1 MNPRRNPR
9 CRVEVLLSLDALM
22 IDWLRYLLMMFY
34 APVRGMRGMRDR
46 GSLAPVAVIAF
57 LGQLAYA
64 VVTKKFAGLPT
75 IGSGG
80 STYTE
85 LFDAAKYVV
94 LIAIVLVPILTLIAN
109 LFERRGSFRVVITQ
123 EYASVAA
130 TMFYVLTAANVFSLL
145 IAALLHYT
153 GAQAQ
158 QVASM
163 IQHADQT
170 RAMLPSDPQFQE
182 AADQLFSN
190 PALLALQL
198 FALPRLLFLGIG
210 IELGVKDAFR
220 MSGIRA
226 FAVTFFGSLAAVFV
240 IPIFEVLIS
249 SLPRSPFLLFI
260 LFILLRGYFSDI
272 LGSHRAK
279 AAFKQNLES
288 ATLNPAD
295 ASAHYN
301 LGLIHQS
308 RGEFDQARQRF
319 ERALEIDPEE
329 IDASYQL
336 GRIARQQK
344 RYADAIQNF
353 EHVVMRNQTHS
364 QHEVWREV
372 AATYIAAGQ
381 FEDARTA
388 LDQFLEHRPSD
399 PEGLYLMGRAH
410 AGLGHKREATSLMQ
424 ACIEAVKTAPA
435 YKYRASKRW
444 LNEAQQFIKSSQ

>member
-1 MNPRRNPR
+1 M
-9 CRVEVLLSLDALM
+9 LM
-22 IDWLRYLLMMFY
+22 LNWLRFLFMIFY

-46 GSLAPVAVIAF
+46 GSLAPVVLLAFIAQVAF
-57 LGQLAYA
+57 GFAA
-64 VVTKKFAGLPT
+64 KKFAGA
-75 IGSGG
+75 
-80 STYTE
+80 TYGVVWE
-85 LFDAAKYVV
+85 LFHTAKFIAF
-94 LIAIVLVPILTLIAN
+94 IAIIFVPILTLVAN
-109 LFERRGSFRVVITQ
+109 MFERRGSFRVVLTQ
-123 EYASVAA
+123 EYAPLAASV
-130 TMFYVLTAANVFSLL
+130 FYVLTAANLFGLL
-145 IAALLHYT
+145 IATFLHYSGVQAQT
-153 GAQAQ
+153 VAMLLQAYQGPDAPTFTQTGPLADLYKSPVFLGYILITMFQRGLLGIGTIVAVKDSFRMSAGRALAVTLISAFGAQTVWPIAY
-158 QVASM
+158 
-163 IQHADQT
+163 
-170 RAMLPSDPQFQE
+170 
-182 AADQLFSN
+182 QLFS
-190 PALLALQL
+190 
-198 FALPRLLFLGIG
+198 
-210 IELGVKDAFR
+210 GVA
-220 MSGIRA
+220 G
-226 FAVTFFGSLAAVFV
+226 
-240 IPIFEVLIS
+240 
-249 SLPRSPFLLFI
+249 SPFLLFF
-260 LFILLRGYFSDI
+260 LFLLLRGYFSDI
-272 LGSHRAK
+272 MGSHRAR

-308 RGEFDQARQRF
+308 RGELDKARERF
-319 ERALEIDPEE
+319 ERALQIDAEE

-353 EHVVMRNQTHS
+353 EQVVARNQAHS

-435 YKYRASKRW
+435 YKYRSSKRW

>member
-1 MNPRRNPR
+1 
-9 CRVEVLLSLDALM
+9 M
-22 IDWLRYLLMMFY
+22 IDWLRFLLMIFY
-34 APVRGMRGMRDR
+34 APLRGMRGMRDR
-46 GSLAPVAVIAF
+46 GSLAPVALIAF
-57 LGQLAYA
+57 LSQAAYGFL
-64 VVTKKFAGLPT
+64 TEKFAGT
-75 IGSGG
+75 AARAGVYSD
-80 STYTE
+80 
-85 LFDAAKYVV
+85 LFQAAMIVV
-94 LIAIVLVPILTLIAN
+94 LIAVVLVPILTLVAN
-109 LFERRGSFRVVITQ
+109 TFDRRGSFRVVITQ
-123 EYASVAA
+123 EYAPVAA
-130 TMFYVLTAANVFSLL
+130 TMFYVLTAANVLAIV
-145 IAALLHYT
+145 IAALLHYS
-153 GAQAQ
+153 GIQAQ

-170 RAMLPSDPQFQE
+170 RAMLPDTPQF
-182 AADQLFSN
+182 AAAAEQLKD
-190 PALLALQL
+190 PAILAENL
-198 FALPRLLFLGIG
+198 FLMPKLLFFAVGMV
-210 IELGVKDAFR
+210 LGVKDAFR
-220 MSGIRA
+220 MSAVRA
-226 FAVTFFGSLAAVFV
+226 FAVTVISCFGSLFVAPIAARLFSGVFG
-240 IPIFEVLIS
+240 
-249 SLPRSPFLLFI
+249 SPFLLFL
-260 LFILLRGYFSDI
+260 LFMLLRGYFSDI
-272 LGSHRAK
+272 MGSHRAK

-301 LGLIHQS
+301 LGLIHQG
-308 RGEFDQARQRF
+308 RGELDLARERF
-319 ERALEIDPEE
+319 ERALQIDPEE

-353 EHVVMRNQTHS
+353 EQVVARNPAHS

>member
-1 MNPRRNPR
+1 M
-9 CRVEVLLSLDALM
+9 
-22 IDWLRYLLMMFY
+22 DWLRYLLMIFY

-46 GSLAPVAVIAF
+46 GSLAPVVLIAF
-57 LGQLAYA
+57 LGQLAFS
-64 VVTKKFAGLPT
+64 VTTKKFAGAPT
-75 IGSGG
+75 IASGG
-80 STYTE
+80 GVYAE
-85 LFDAAKYVV
+85 LFASARFVV
-94 LIAIVLVPILTLIAN
+94 VVAVVLVPIITFVAN

-123 EYASVAA
+123 EYAPVAA
-130 TMFYVLTAANVFSLL
+130 TILYVLTAANIFAILV
-145 IAALLHYT
+145 AALMHYS
-153 GAQAQ
+153 GFQAQ
-158 QVASM
+158 QILIM
-163 IQHADQT
+163 TERADEI
-170 RAMLPSDPQFQE
+170 RAMMPSDPQSQANAE
-182 AADQLFSN
+182 QLLSN
-190 PALLALQL
+190 PALFWQEFFSFIRFML
-198 FALPRLLFLGIG
+198 FSVGVV
-210 IELGVKDAFR
+210 LGVRDAFR
-220 MSGIRA
+220 MSAIRA
-226 FAVTFFGSLAAVFV
+226 FAVTVIAGVGASIIAPLAAGLFSG
-240 IPIFEVLIS
+240 VLG
-249 SLPRSPFLLFI
+249 SPFLLFI
-260 LFILLRGYFSDI
+260 LFMLLRGYFSDI
-272 LGSHRAK
+272 MGSQRAK

-308 RGEFDQARQRF
+308 RGELDEARTRF

-353 EHVVMRNQTHS
+353 EQVVSHNSAHS

-372 AATYIAAGQ
+372 AATYIAAEQ
-381 FEDARTA
+381 FEDARSA

>member
-1 MNPRRNPR
+1 MF
-9 CRVEVLLSLDALM
+9 
-22 IDWLRYLLMMFY
+22 DWLRFLLMTFY

-46 GSLAPVAVIAF
+46 GSLAPVVLIAF
-57 LGQLAYA
+57 AGQFAFGFVVKNFAGANYGVVWELFHTAKIIA
-64 VVTKKFAGLPT
+64 VVT
-75 IGSGG
+75 
-80 STYTE
+80 
-85 LFDAAKYVV
+85 
-94 LIAIVLVPILTLIAN
+94 IVLVPILTLVAN
-109 LFERRGSFRVVITQ
+109 MFERRGSFRVVLTQ
-123 EYASVAA
+123 EYAPLAASVL
-130 TMFYVLTAANVFSLL
+130 YVLTAANLFGLL
-145 IAALLHYT
+145 IAVFLHFS
-153 GAQAQ
+153 GIQAQ
-158 QVASM
+158 TV
-163 IQHADQT
+163 
-170 RAMLPSDPQFQE
+170 AMLLQFYQSPDAPE
-182 AADQLFSN
+182 AARTGILAEQVKNPIFLAYELFVMFERG
-190 PALLALQL
+190 L
-198 FALPRLLFLGIG
+198 FGIG
-210 IELGVKDAFR
+210 IVFAVRDVFR
-220 MSGIRA
+220 MSTGRA
-226 FAVTFFGSLAAVFV
+226 FAVTFLSCFTGL
-240 IPIFEVLIS
+240 IFAQPVLNLLS
-249 SLPRSPFLLFI
+249 GVAGSPFLLFF
-260 LFILLRGYFSDI
+260 LFLLLRGYYSDI
-272 LGSHRAK
+272 MGGHRAR

-308 RGEFDQARQRF
+308 RGELDQARERF
-319 ERALEIDPEE
+319 ARALEIDPEE

-344 RYADAIQNF
+344 RYAEAIQNF
-353 EHVVMRNQTHS
+353 EQVVARDSAHS
-364 QHEVWREV
+364 QYEVWREV

>member
-1 MNPRRNPR
+1 M
-9 CRVEVLLSLDALM
+9 
-22 IDWLRYLLMMFY
+22 
-34 APVRGMRGMRDR
+34 
-46 GSLAPVAVIAF
+46 
-57 LGQLAYA
+57 
-64 VVTKKFAGLPT
+64 
-75 IGSGG
+75 
-80 STYTE
+80 
-85 LFDAAKYVV
+85 
-94 LIAIVLVPILTLIAN
+94 
-109 LFERRGSFRVVITQ
+109 
-123 EYASVAA
+123 
-130 TMFYVLTAANVFSLL
+130 
-145 IAALLHYT
+145 
-153 GAQAQ
+153 
-158 QVASM
+158 
-163 IQHADQT
+163 
-170 RAMLPSDPQFQE
+170 
-182 AADQLFSN
+182 
-190 PALLALQL
+190 
-198 FALPRLLFLGIG
+198 
-210 IELGVKDAFR
+210 
-220 MSGIRA
+220 
-226 FAVTFFGSLAAVFV
+226 
-240 IPIFEVLIS
+240 
-249 SLPRSPFLLFI
+249 
-260 LFILLRGYFSDI
+260 
-272 LGSHRAK
+272 GSHRAR
-279 AAFKQNLES
+279 AAFRQNLES

-308 RGEFDQARQRF
+308 RGELDQARQRF
-319 ERALEIDPEE
+319 ERALEIDAEE

-353 EHVVMRNQTHS
+353 EHVVARNPAHS

>member
-1 MNPRRNPR
+1 
-9 CRVEVLLSLDALM
+9 M
-22 IDWLRYLLMMFY
+22 IDWLRLLLMIFY
-34 APVRGMRGMRDR
+34 APLRGMREVRDR
-46 GSLAPVAVIAF
+46 SSLAPMALIAVLSQFVFDFVNRKFGGTPVFQRGGFLSLVSEPAMPAILIAVI
-57 LGQLAYA
+57 
-64 VVTKKFAGLPT
+64 
-75 IGSGG
+75 
-80 STYTE
+80 
-85 LFDAAKYVV
+85 
-94 LIAIVLVPILTLIAN
+94 LVPVLTLVAN
-109 LFERRGSFRVVITQ
+109 TLDRRGSFRVVITQ
-123 EYASVAA
+123 EYAPVAA
-130 TMFYVLTAANVFSLL
+130 SLFYVLTTANIFGILMAAVF
-145 IAALLHYT
+145 HYT
-153 GAQAQ
+153 GFQADY
-158 QVASM
+158 VTSA
-163 IQHADQT
+163 IQNA
-170 RAMLPSDPQFQE
+170 PQMRSWFPQGPE
-182 AADQLFSN
+182 FDAAVQNLTTPGNLSDQLFRT
-190 PALLALQL
+190 PRFFVFAIGTVLAV
-198 FALPRLLFLGIG
+198 R
-210 IELGVKDAFR
+210 DAFR
-220 MSGIRA
+220 MSVARA
-226 FAVTFFGSLAAVFV
+226 LAVTFVAWFVSVFTFPIVERVLSGVMGSPL
-240 IPIFEVLIS
+240 L
-249 SLPRSPFLLFI
+249 LLF
-260 LFILLRGYFSDI
+260 LFMLLRGYFSDI
-272 LGSHRAK
+272 MGSHRAK

-308 RGEFDQARQRF
+308 RGELEAARERF
-319 ERALEIDPEE
+319 ERALQIDDGE

-353 EHVVMRNQTHS
+353 EHVVARDPGHA
-364 QHEVWREV
+364 QHEIWREV

>member
-1 MNPRRNPR
+1 
-9 CRVEVLLSLDALM
+9 M
-22 IDWLRYLLMMFY
+22 IFY

-46 GSLAPVAVIAF
+46 GSLAPVALMAF
-57 LGQLAYA
+57 LSQAGFNFVIEKFGITGDVGLLSDVFRAGKVVA
-64 VVTKKFAGLPT
+64 VV
-75 IGSGG
+75 
-80 STYTE
+80 
-85 LFDAAKYVV
+85 
-94 LIAIVLVPILTLIAN
+94 AILLVPILTLVAN
-109 LFERRGSFRVVITQ
+109 TFDRRGSFRVVLTQ
-123 EYASVAA
+123 EYAPLAA
-130 TMFYVLTAANVFSLL
+130 TLFYVLTAANIFSIL
-145 IAALLHYT
+145 IAAFFHYT
-153 GAQAQ
+153 GIQAQ
-158 QVASM
+158 YVAYVV
-163 IQHADQT
+163 QHADEY
-170 RAMLPSDPQFQE
+170 RGMLPPGPQYDEEFKNPLMVSYRLFTGFQLW
-182 AADQLFSN
+182 LFG
-190 PALLALQL
+190 
-198 FALPRLLFLGIG
+198 LGAI
-210 IELGVKDAFR
+210 IGVKETFR
-220 MSGIRA
+220 MSAMRA
-226 FAVTFFGSLAAVFV
+226 FAVTV
-240 IPIFEVLIS
+240 IGALGS
-249 SLPRSPFLLFI
+249 SLLLPIAMHLFSGVFGSPFLLFLLI
-260 LFILLRGYFSDI
+260 LLLRGYFVDI
-272 LGSHRAK
+272 MSSHRAK

-308 RGEFDQARQRF
+308 RGELDEAKARF

-329 IDASYQL
+329 IDAAYQL

-344 RYADAIQNF
+344 RYGDAIQNF
-353 EHVVMRNQTHS
+353 EHVVTRNSAHS

-435 YKYRASKRW
+435 YKYRSSKRW

>member
-1 MNPRRNPR
+1 M
-9 CRVEVLLSLDALM
+9 
-22 IDWLRYLLMMFY
+22 DWLRFLLMIFY

-46 GSLAPVAVIAF
+46 GSLAPVALIAF
-57 LGQLAYA
+57 LSQAAYSS
-64 VVTKKFAGLPT
+64 VTERFAGT
-75 IGSGG
+75 ASRAGIFSD
-80 STYTE
+80 
-85 LFDAAKYVV
+85 LFQAAMTVV
-94 LIAIVLVPILTLIAN
+94 LVAVVLVPILTLVAN
-109 LFERRGSFRVVITQ
+109 MFERRGSFRVVITQ

-130 TMFYVLTAANVFSLL
+130 TMFYVLTAANVLSIL
-145 IAALLHYT
+145 IAVVLHYS
-153 GAQAQ
+153 GLQAA
-158 QVASM
+158 QVANM

-170 RAMLPSDPQFQE
+170 RATLRDNPQLL
-182 AADQLFSN
+182 AAAEQLFKD
-190 PALLALQL
+190 PALLSQQL
-198 FALPRLLFLGIG
+198 FGMPKLVLFGVG
-210 IELGVKDAFR
+210 MVVGVKDAFR
-220 MSGIRA
+220 MSALRA
-226 FAVTFFGSLAAVFV
+226 FSVTMIGCFASVFV
-240 IPIFEVLIS
+240 IPIAERLFSGVLG
-249 SLPRSPFLLFI
+249 SPFLLFL
-260 LFILLRGYFSDI
+260 LFMLLRGYFSDI
-272 LGSHRAK
+272 MGSQRAK

-308 RGEFDQARQRF
+308 RGELDEARARF
-319 ERALEIDPEE
+319 ERALEIDADE

-353 EHVVMRNQTHS
+353 EHVVALNPAHS

>member
-1 MNPRRNPR
+1 
-9 CRVEVLLSLDALM
+9 M

>member
-1 MNPRRNPR
+1 MHM
-9 CRVEVLLSLDALM
+9 L
-22 IDWLRYLLMMFY
+22 DWLRFLLMIFY

-46 GSLAPVAVIAF
+46 GSLAPVVLIAF
-57 LGQLAYA
+57 AGQFAFGY
-64 VVTKKFAGLPT
+64 VVKKFAGAQYGVT
-75 IGSGG
+75 W
-80 STYTE
+80 E
-85 LFDAAKYVV
+85 LFHTAKIIAIV
-94 LIAIVLVPILTLIAN
+94 AIVLVPILTLVAN
-109 LFERRGSFRVVITQ
+109 MFERRGSFRVVLTQ
-123 EYASVAA
+123 EYAPLAA
-130 TMFYVLTAANVFSLL
+130 SLFYALTAANLLSLL
-145 IAALLHYT
+145 IAVFLHYSGIQTQTVAMLLQAYSTPGAAPEFTQT
-153 GAQAQ
+153 GPL
-158 QVASM
+158 
-163 IQHADQT
+163 ADQFKNPIFL
-170 RAMLPSDPQFQE
+170 AYS
-182 AADQLFSN
+182 LFVMFERG
-190 PALLALQL
+190 LFGLGMILA
-198 FALPRLLFLGIG
+198 
-210 IELGVKDAFR
+210 VKDTFR
-220 MSGIRA
+220 MSAARA
-226 FAVTFFGSLAAVFV
+226 VAVTFISCFAAQFLG
-240 IPIFEVLIS
+240 PIAFHLFSGVAG
-249 SLPRSPFLLFI
+249 SPFLLFF
-260 LFILLRGYFSDI
+260 LFMLLRGYFSDI
-272 LGSHRAK
+272 MGGHRAR

-308 RGEFDQARQRF
+308 RGELDQARERF
-319 ERALEIDPEE
+319 ERALQIDPEE

-353 EHVVMRNQTHS
+353 EQVVARNPAHS

>member
-1 MNPRRNPR
+1 M
-9 CRVEVLLSLDALM
+9 M
-22 IDWLRYLLMMFY
+22 DWLRNLLMIFY

-46 GSLAPVAVIAF
+46 GSLAPVVLIAF
-57 LGQLAYA
+57 LGQLAFSFT
-64 VVTKKFAGLPT
+64 TKKFAGTPT
-75 IGSGG
+75 IASGG
-80 STYTE
+80 STYAE
-85 LFDAAKYVV
+85 LFAAARFVV
-94 LIAIVLVPILTLIAN
+94 VVAVVLVPILTFVAN

-130 TMFYVLTAANVFSLL
+130 TILYVLTAANIFAILV
-145 IAALLHYT
+145 AALMHYS
-153 GAQAQ
+153 GFQAQ
-158 QVASM
+158 QIVIM
-163 IQHADQT
+163 TERADEI
-170 RAMLPSDPQFQE
+170 RAMMPSDPQSQANAE
-182 AADQLFSN
+182 LLLSN
-190 PALLALQL
+190 PALFWQEFFSFIRFML
-198 FALPRLLFLGIG
+198 FSVGVV
-210 IELGVKDAFR
+210 LGVRDAFR
-220 MSGIRA
+220 MSAVRA
-226 FAVTFFGSLAAVFV
+226 FAVTVIAGVGASIIAPLAAGLFSG
-240 IPIFEVLIS
+240 VLG
-249 SLPRSPFLLFI
+249 SPFLLFI
-260 LFILLRGYFSDI
+260 LFMLLRGYFSDI
-272 LGSHRAK
+272 MGSQRAK

-301 LGLIHQS
+301 LGLIHQG
-308 RGEFDQARQRF
+308 RGELDEARARF
-319 ERALEIDPEE
+319 ERALEIDAEE
-329 IDASYQL
+329 IDASFQL

-353 EHVVMRNQTHS
+353 EQVVARNPAHS

>member
-1 MNPRRNPR
+1 
-9 CRVEVLLSLDALM
+9 M
-22 IDWLRYLLMMFY
+22 IDWLRYVLMIFY
-34 APVRGMRGMRDR
+34 APMRGLRGMRDR
-46 GSLAPVAVIAF
+46 GSLAPVALIAF
-57 LGQLAYA
+57 LSQAAFNFVTERFSGVVAGGGIWSDIFRAGRVVA
-64 VVTKKFAGLPT
+64 VV
-75 IGSGG
+75 
-80 STYTE
+80 
-85 LFDAAKYVV
+85 
-94 LIAIVLVPILTLIAN
+94 AIVLVPLLTLIAN
-109 LFERRGSFRVVITQ
+109 MFERRGSFRVVLTQ
-123 EYASVAA
+123 EYAPLAA
-130 TMFYVLTAANVFSLL
+130 SLFYVLTAANLFAIL
-145 IAALLHYT
+145 IAAVLHYS
-153 GAQAQ
+153 GLQAQ
-158 QVASM
+158 HVALM
-163 IQHADQT
+163 IQNAEQT
-170 RAMLPSDPQFQE
+170 RAMLPSGPEFVGLAEQLKDPVILSYS
-182 AADQLFSN
+182 LFSFFER
-190 PALLALQL
+190 AI
-198 FALPRLLFLGIG
+198 FAFGAIFA
-210 IELGVKDAFR
+210 VKDAFR
-220 MSGIRA
+220 MSGARA
-226 FAVTFFGSLAAVFV
+226 FAVTLLGCMAALFVMPIALRLFSGVFG
-240 IPIFEVLIS
+240 
-249 SLPRSPFLLFI
+249 SPFLLLL
-260 LFILLRGYFSDI
+260 LFFLLRGYFSDI
-272 LGSHRAK
+272 MGSHRAK

-301 LGLIHQS
+301 LGLIHQG
-308 RGEFDQARQRF
+308 RGEFDEARTRF

-353 EHVVMRNQTHS
+353 EQVVAHNSAHS

>member
-1 MNPRRNPR
+1 
-9 CRVEVLLSLDALM
+9 M
-22 IDWLRYLLMMFY
+22 IDWIRLLLMIFY
-34 APVRGMRGMRDR
+34 APLRGMREIRDR
-46 GSLAPVAVIAF
+46 PLAPVALLAF
-57 LGQLAYA
+57 LSQVAFNLM
-64 VVTKKFAGLPT
+64 TERFAGT
-75 IGSGG
+75 AARDGIV
-80 STYTE
+80 TDI
-85 LFDAAKYVV
+85 FDAAKSVVV
-94 LIAIVLVPILTLIAN
+94 LAVILVPILTLVAN
-109 LFERRGSFRVVITQ
+109 TFERRGSFRVVITQ
-123 EYASVAA
+123 EYAPVAA
-130 TMFYVLTAANVFSLL
+130 TVFYVLTAANILSLL
-145 IAALLHYT
+145 IAALTHYS
-153 GAQAQ
+153 GFQAL
-158 QVASM
+158 QVAN
-163 IQHADQT
+163 ILQNQEET
-170 RAMLPSDPQFQE
+170 RATFANFPQFLAAMDQLYSDPG
-182 AADQLFSN
+182 
-190 PALLALQL
+190 LLYHEL
-198 FALPRLLFLGIG
+198 FATPRSLLFGVGMILA
-210 IELGVKDAFR
+210 VKDVFR
-220 MSGIRA
+220 MSVARALGVAVFTA
-226 FAVTFFGSLAAVFV
+226 FAFIVVSSIARPLFSG
-240 IPIFEVLIS
+240 VLG
-249 SLPRSPFLLFI
+249 SPFLLI
-260 LFILLRGYFSDI
+260 LLFFLLRGYFNDI
-272 LGSHRAK
+272 MGSHRAK

-308 RGEFDQARQRF
+308 RSELEAARERF
-319 ERALEIDPEE
+319 ERAIQIDPEE

-353 EHVVMRNQTHS
+353 EQVVTRNSAHS
-364 QHEVWREV
+364 QYEIWREV